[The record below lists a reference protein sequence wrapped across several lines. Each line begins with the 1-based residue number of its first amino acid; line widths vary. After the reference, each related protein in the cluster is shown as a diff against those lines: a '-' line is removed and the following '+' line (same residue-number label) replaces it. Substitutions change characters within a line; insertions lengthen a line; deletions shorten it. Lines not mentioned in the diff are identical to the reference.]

1 MKVRIHDNKAT
12 FRSTVRQPGVTVW
25 STTPAE
31 WSGTRRLAGFDS
43 SSDEVSF
50 VTSEME
56 AVERSLYT
64 TRPVWCS
71 YFGVTCGGTPGTDS
85 YASIFAINLAFNS
98 ITGTIPSEIGNL
110 INLSQ
115 FDLSKGTVKGS
126 IPSTVGLMTAL
137 KLLMLRYNKL
147 TGTIPTEIGAMTAL
161 VTFDATDNS
170 LSGSIPSSIGGL
182 TSLAYL
188 TLPTNSL
195 VGTIPSAM
203 SKLTNLAQFDI
214 STNKLTGSLEN
225 IMMPNILQ
233 ISLKFNSLAGTIP
246 SSISTLSRLSKLE
259 LRSNY
264 LTMGSLTTMPEN
276 YFGMTTRQG
285 LLDISLNCLTYTSV
299 TFPSQSTTPTQ
310 CSLVG
315 TYVYE

>member
-1 MKVRIHDNKAT
+1 M
-12 FRSTVRQPGVTVW
+12 RQPGVTVW

-71 YFGVTCGGTPGTDS
+71 YLGVTCGGTPGTDS
-85 YASIFAINLAFNS
+85 YASIFAINLSFKGIS
-98 ITGTIPSEIGNL
+98 GTIPSEIGNL
-110 INLSQ
+110 INLVQ

-137 KLLMLRYNKL
+137 KQLLLRYNNL
-147 TGTIPTEIGAMTAL
+147 TGTIPTEIGALTAL
-161 VTFDATDNS
+161 VTFDVSQNN

-188 TLPTNSL
+188 FLPLNSL

-203 SKLTNLAQFDI
+203 SKVTNLATFNI
-214 STNKLTGSLEN
+214 ANNMLTGSLEN
-225 IMMPNILQ
+225 IMNP
-233 ISLKFNSLAGTIP
+233 SLVEIHLNTNRLAGTIP
-246 SSISTLSRLSKLE
+246 SSISTLSQLRILKLQ
-259 LRSNY
+259 SNY

-276 YFGMTTRQG
+276 YFGMATRQG
-285 LLDISLNCLTYTSV
+285 DLDISLNCLTYTSV
-299 TFPSQSTTPTQ
+299 TFPRQSTTPTQ

-315 TYVYE
+315 TYAYK